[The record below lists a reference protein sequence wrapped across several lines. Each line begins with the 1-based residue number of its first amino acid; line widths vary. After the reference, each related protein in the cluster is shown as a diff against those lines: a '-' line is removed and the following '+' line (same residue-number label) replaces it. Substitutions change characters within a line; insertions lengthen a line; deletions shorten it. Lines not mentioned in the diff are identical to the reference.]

1 MPIPPNVKYQD
12 KFLKVLKEAKRKK
25 ERDVEMK
32 LKEKKIIVFLL
43 VDLILGLDRKVL

>member
-1 MPIPPNVKYQD
+1 MPIPPNVKYQG

-43 VDLILGLDRKVL
+43 VDLILELDRKVL